1 MADIKLNASK
11 RESLGKNQVNKLRE
25 EKLVPGILYKRG
37 GENIPVQIEAGE
49 FDKVYREAGSSS
61 LIDVLVDGHKELA
74 LIKEIQRHPFKN
86 IVLHV
91 DFQTIRMDEAIRLS
105 VPIHLE
111 GRDEI
116 RLQPSVLNQILSE
129 LEIECLP
136 GDIPE
141 EVSINVSDMD
151 FETPIYVKDLE
162 VFSDDKITVFH
173 EEDDIVATLSEPQEV
188 VEEEE
193 EGEEV
198 DAADVP
204 TVDETEEENEEGEE

>member
-11 RESLGKNQVNKLRE
+11 RESLGKNQVNKLRG

-61 LIDVLVDGHKELA
+61 LIDVLVDGHKEVA

-91 DFQTIRMDEAIRLS
+91 DFQTIRMDEVIRLS

-136 GDIPE
+136 GAIPE

-162 VFSDDKITVFH
+162 VFSDDSITVFH

-193 EGEEV
+193 DGEV